1 MLGVKGRFLI
11 QSELLR
17 GCRKNRRFLQ
27 RVGVRQFKFLEEK
40 RERMRGLP
48 RPQEGPQHTELL
60 RTLWRAI
67 LWRFSC
73 PATELSARMTWV
85 DFVDSNH
92 RLRAIKQVTGR

>member
-1 MLGVKGRFLI
+1 MPGVKGRILI

-17 GCRKNRRFLQ
+17 GCRKNRRFWQ
-27 RVGVRQFKFLEEK
+27 RVGVRQFIFLEEK
-40 RERMRGLP
+40 RGRMRGLP

-73 PATELSARMTWV
+73 LATELSARMTWV

-92 RLRAIKQVTGR
+92 RLRECNQVTGR